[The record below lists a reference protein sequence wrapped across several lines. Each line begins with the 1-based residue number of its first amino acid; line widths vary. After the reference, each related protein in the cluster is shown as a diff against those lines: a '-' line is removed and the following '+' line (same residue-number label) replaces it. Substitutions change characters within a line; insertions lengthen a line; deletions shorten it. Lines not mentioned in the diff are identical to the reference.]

1 MSQFIYPA
9 NYAKTQ
15 YGSTNVAADAAES
28 YMSSPSFNDG
38 GFQQGFRVGYTA
50 VDATFAPWLAYK
62 GAKYEKRLMKM
73 QQELATLQAN
83 RYRTAAE
90 DAMRAGHDRAAAI
103 GFDAGQAKG
112 NVRVAQGAGGV
123 RVAGS
128 GSSAEVLASIDIV
141 KEIRI
146 NQTLANA
153 VTQAWG
159 YRIQA
164 VDSDNRALAYEYA
177 AKSISPWASAIST
190 AFKKAASMS
199 SGSGGSATFADFGSF
214 AQGLGQG
221 QGGAPGYGLQMPS
234 DGGGYGLKMP
244 NSGGAGKFNSFA
256 SFGGK

>member
-1 MSQFIYPA
+1 MA
-9 NYAKTQ
+9 
-15 YGSTNVAADAAES
+15 
-28 YMSSPSFNDG
+28 SFLG
-38 GFQQGFRVGYTA
+38 GVLGRG
-50 VDATFAPWLAYK
+50 LA
-62 GAKYEKRLMKM
+62 RC
-73 QQELATLQAN
+73 
-83 RYRTAAE
+83 
-90 DAMRAGHDRAAAI
+90 
-103 GFDAGQAKG
+103 
-112 NVRVAQGAGGV
+112 QGAGGV

-190 AFKKAASMS
+190 AFKKVANMG
-199 SGSGGSATFADFGSF
+199 SGSGGSATFADFRSF

-221 QGGAPGYGLQMPS
+221 QEGAPGYGLQ
-234 DGGGYGLKMP
+234 MP